1 MNRRNIII
9 GVVIVILIYL
19 LYLWFF
25 GDSGRVYLSGMR
37 NAEHTHI
44 ISGRHLPAGGNAD
57 YTYSIWLYIANW
69 NYRVG
74 EAKGVFV
81 RNDRTGNPAPWVAL
95 DKNLNNIIVTLATY
109 PSDHAQSSGG
119 ATTHSCV
126 LENIPLQAWANVLIT
141 LNNRALDLYLD
152 GKLVRTCVL
161 PGVPKMSSGSNLVLC
176 PSAGAEPSQ
185 NESCALEMVCNGKK
199 DVLGSSSSGGSG
211 GQGDAGFEG
220 FVSNFQYFSRA
231 VNPREAY
238 AIYREGPGGSN
249 WLSNLFNKYRL
260 KIAFMK
266 DNHEVDSFEI

>member
-9 GVVIVILIYL
+9 GIVIVILIYL

-37 NAEHTHI
+37 NAEHTHV

-57 YTYSIWLYIANW
+57 YTYSIWLYISNW

-109 PSDHAQSSGG
+109 PSDNIQNDGG
-119 ATTHSCV
+119 ASTHSCV

-161 PGVPKMSSGSNLVLC
+161 PGVPKMSSGSNLILC
-176 PSAGAEPSQ
+176 PAAGANPAPDEKCTY
-185 NESCALEMVCNGKK
+185 ELICNGKK
-199 DVLGSSSSGGSG
+199 DVLGSASSGGG

-220 FVSNFQYFSRA
+220 YVSNFQYFSRA

-238 AIYREGPGGSN
+238 AIYKEGPGGSN

-266 DNHEVDSFEI
+266 DNREVDSFEI